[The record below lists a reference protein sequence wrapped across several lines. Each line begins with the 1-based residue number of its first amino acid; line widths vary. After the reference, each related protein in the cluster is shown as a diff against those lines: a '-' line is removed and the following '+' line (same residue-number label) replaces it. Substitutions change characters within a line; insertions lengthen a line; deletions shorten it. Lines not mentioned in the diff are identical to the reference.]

1 MITGDSY
8 IGSNRQHRLSDQ
20 VSANTV
26 QFLPS
31 ILPEPSPAP
40 PSEYATLFAGSRSRP
55 QESEVTVRHLNQV
68 ELARR
73 WNISARTLERWRWLG
88 EGPVYLKLGGRVSYR
103 LEDIEHY
110 ETTHLHANTTGP
122 LQTDKAIG

>member
-1 MITGDSY
+1 MTI
-8 IGSNRQHRLSDQ
+8 
-20 VSANTV
+20 
-26 QFLPS
+26 
-31 ILPEPSPAP
+31 
-40 PSEYATLFAGSRSRP
+40 
-55 QESEVTVRHLNQV
+55 RHLNQL

-122 LQTDKAIG
+122 LQTETAIS